1 MDTTAP
7 LLNVTRTDTEPCCF
21 SLQIEIPAEQVK
33 KTYNQALAKVSA
45 KVRLPGFRP
54 GKIPTAILVKNY
66 AKEIEAETQEQLIN
80 HSFKT
85 AIGQQKDKL
94 ALQAQLDHDSVS
106 PLNQDAPFSY
116 VVKCEAVPEFTLP
129 EYKGVKLT
137 RSAINVTDED
147 VKEQLDNLLDSRA
160 RLQQVERPAEL
171 GDFLKVSYSATLP
184 EDFEVSKNG
193 EYLVKTE
200 NSWMGLREPEL
211 LPGTTQKLVG
221 AEIGAE
227 ISLDV
232 TFPEDF
238 RETDFAGKTFPYMIK
253 VLEIQAAVR
262 PELDD
267 EFAKSCQAE
276 NVEDLKKRMR
286 DMIQERKTKE
296 REEGLRNT
304 LIEAIMSQVDFPLP
318 PTIVEYNRDNVI
330 REIVRA
336 QQRNGVSEEQIRET
350 IKEYVDKA
358 EQIARQRTRFQ
369 YVIEAIADAEGIKV
383 ENEEL
388 SQHVNIVASMNRS
401 SVKKT
406 LREMIQSGQLMQMSD
421 SIRSGKT
428 VDRLME
434 LADITEE

>member
-171 GDFLKVSYSATLP
+171 GDFLKVSY
-184 EDFEVSKNG
+184 
-193 EYLVKTE
+193 
-200 NSWMGLREPEL
+200 
-211 LPGTTQKLVG
+211 
-221 AEIGAE
+221 
-227 ISLDV
+227 
-232 TFPEDF
+232 
-238 RETDFAGKTFPYMIK
+238 
-253 VLEIQAAVR
+253 
-262 PELDD
+262 
-267 EFAKSCQAE
+267 
-276 NVEDLKKRMR
+276 
-286 DMIQERKTKE
+286 
-296 REEGLRNT
+296 RNF
-304 LIEAIMSQVDFPLP
+304 L
-318 PTIVEYNRDNVI
+318 
-330 REIVRA
+330 
-336 QQRNGVSEEQIRET
+336 
-350 IKEYVDKA
+350 
-358 EQIARQRTRFQ
+358 
-369 YVIEAIADAEGIKV
+369 
-383 ENEEL
+383 
-388 SQHVNIVASMNRS
+388 
-401 SVKKT
+401 
-406 LREMIQSGQLMQMSD
+406 
-421 SIRSGKT
+421 
-428 VDRLME
+428 
-434 LADITEE
+434 